1 MGNAS
6 LPVRETLMDKAKFLY
21 HDKLVCEA
29 SALPFVK
36 VCHISAPQQL
46 RFFHKGGL
54 LNPVRSE
61 HGLVELSG
69 GI

>member
-21 HDKLVCEA
+21 HDKLVCD
-29 SALPFVK
+29 
-36 VCHISAPQQL
+36 ISAPQRL